1 MKLLEKAERIR
12 IYIGEDDKFDGRPL
26 AEAIVRE
33 ARAMGLAGATVYR
46 GLMGFG
52 ANSLIH
58 TSKILRLSEDLPV
71 VVEVVD
77 HPEKLQPLL
86 DKLDGMLKEGMVTKE
101 AVDVIA
107 YRHCRD
113 KDTHCP

>member
-12 IYIGEDDKFDGRPL
+12 IYIGEDDKFDGQPL
-26 AEAIVRE
+26 ADAIVRE
-33 ARAMGLAGATVYR
+33 ARTMGLAGATVYR

-71 VVEVVD
+71 VVEIVD

-86 DKLDGMLKEGMVTKE
+86 DQLDGMLNEGMVTRE
-101 AVDVIA
+101 EVDVIA
-107 YRHCRD
+107 YRHS
-113 KDTHCP
+113 

>member
-12 IYIGEDDKFDGRPL
+12 IYIGEDDKLDGQSL
-26 AEAIVRE
+26 AEAVVRE
-33 ARAMGLAGATVYR
+33 ARSMGLAGATVFR

-71 VVEVVD
+71 VVEIID
-77 HPEKLQPLL
+77 HPDRLEPLLEKL
-86 DKLDGMLKEGMVTKE
+86 DAMLKEGMVTRE
-101 AVDVIA
+101 PVDVIA
-107 YRHCRD
+107 YRHS
-113 KDTHCP
+113 

>member
-12 IYIGEDDKFDGRPL
+12 IYIGEDDKFDGQPL
-26 AEAIVRE
+26 ADAIVRE
-33 ARAMGLAGATVYR
+33 ARTMGLAGATVYR

-71 VVEVVD
+71 VVEIVD
-77 HPEKLQPLL
+77 HPEKLKPLL
-86 DKLDGMLKEGMVTKE
+86 DQLDGMLNEGMVTRE
-101 AVDVIA
+101 EVDVIA
-107 YRHCRD
+107 YRHS
-113 KDTHCP
+113 